1 MAQYFWVSLKL
12 NDDEDEDDDDD
23 DDDDDNLYWASKQ

>member
-1 MAQYFWVSLKL
+1 VAQYFWVSLKL